1 MSKKAK
7 SSKKTTR
14 RKARKGRST
23 VYAVIGILLFGAA
36 VYGVIYWLGEQ
47 EKALAGT
54 RYPDM
59 GRGHVPQCIPNYNTT
74 PPTSGCHQPNWAP
87 WEMSDTPI
95 PDGLQVH
102 NLEHGGIMVQ
112 YRPDPIPGLPGAH
125 VEDLRAFVQE
135 LRQQRKYCKVVLAP
149 YAGLQDAIA
158 LTAWGWLQT
167 LDEFDETAIQR
178 FIDDHIEKGPEQ
190 GTPCP

>member
-7 SSKKTTR
+7 RKTVK
-14 RKARKGRST
+14 RKASKGRSAAYT
-23 VYAVIGILLFGAA
+23 VLALVLFGAA
-36 VYGVIYWLGEQ
+36 IYGLIQWLRVQDE
-47 EKALAGT
+47 ALAGT

-59 GRGHVPQCIPNYNTT
+59 GRGHVPQCVPQYNST
-74 PPTSGCHQPNWAP
+74 PPTSGCHQPTWAP
-87 WEMSDTPI
+87 WEISDAPI

-125 VEDLRAFVQE
+125 VEDLQAFVQE
-135 LRQQRKYCKVVLAP
+135 LRQQRKYCKVILAP
-149 YAGLQDAIA
+149 YPGLQDPIA

-167 LDEFDETAIQR
+167 LDEFDETAVKR
-178 FIDDHIEKGPEQ
+178 FIDDHLEKGPELN
-190 GTPCP
+190 TPCP